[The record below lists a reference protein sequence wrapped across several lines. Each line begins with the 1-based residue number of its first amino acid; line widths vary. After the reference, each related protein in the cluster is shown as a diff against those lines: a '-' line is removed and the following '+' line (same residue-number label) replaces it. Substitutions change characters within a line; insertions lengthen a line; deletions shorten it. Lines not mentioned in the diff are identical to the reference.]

1 MVTRDDIL
9 GSMKADGSRVRL
21 QPADVRGRFMNW
33 RRAAFTALIAFYV
46 AGPFIPVGGHPM
58 IHLDVARRRFY
69 FFGQTFN
76 AQDFWLVLLLALVFV
91 FGLLLVTAWRGR
103 VWCGWACP
111 QSVFLEG
118 VYRPIERFIDG
129 SREQRL
135 KLDAAPWSPLKV
147 FKRVSKFVVFLVV
160 SAAIAHTATAL
171 FVSPRELWLMINEGP
186 AEHLEA
192 FLLTVGFTAL
202 LQFNF
207 WWFREQFCVV
217 LCPYGRLQSVL
228 HDKDSVTVAY
238 REARGEPRG
247 KLVKL
252 PTLQAPPRGDCVDCN
267 RCVVVCPTG
276 IDIRKG
282 LQMECL
288 ACTACI
294 DACDDVMD
302 KVHRP
307 RGLIGFASQRE
318 LATGARKTLRPRV
331 VVYAGLFVIAL
342 VTLLVSLTL
351 RTPFEANVVRA
362 RGAMPFVVDGER
374 VTNAFEVH
382 LFNKQPEEAE
392 FSIAVR
398 APAGANV
405 VVGTPVLHL
414 GSLEDAR
421 IPVSVS
427 VARFQANTEFTV
439 EVTDLTSGSVRQ
451 LPMRFMGPTS
461 AQRSSP

>member
-1 MVTRDDIL
+1 MAL
-9 GSMKADGSRVRL
+9 GSMHADGSKVRL

-33 RRAAFTALIAFYV
+33 RRAVFAALIAFYV
-46 AGPFIPVGGHPM
+46 AGPFIPVRGHPM

-91 FGLLLVTAWRGR
+91 FALLLVTAWRGR

-118 VYRPIERFIDG
+118 VYRPIERLIDG

-135 KLDAAPWSPLKV
+135 KLDAAPWSVTKL
-147 FKRVSKFVVFLVV
+147 FKRVAKFVVFLII
-160 SAAIAHTATAL
+160 SAAIAHTATAI

-228 HDKDSVTVAY
+228 HDKNTVTVGY

-247 KLVKL
+247 KLGKA
-252 PTLQAPPRGDCVDCN
+252 QGDCVDCN

-276 IDIRKG
+276 IDIRRG

-294 DACDDVMD
+294 DACDEVMD
-302 KVHRP
+302 KIHKP
-307 RGLIGFASQRE
+307 RGLISFMAQRE
-318 LATGARKTLRPRV
+318 PARALRPRT
-331 VVYAGLFVIAL
+331 VVYAGL
-342 VTLLVSLTL
+342 LLISTLTL
-351 RTPFEANVVRA
+351 FTSLALRTAFEANVVRA
-362 RGAMPFVVDGER
+362 RGAMPFVVNGDR

-382 LFNKQPEEAE
+382 LFNKQPEVANFTLKVDATDAE
-392 FSIAVR
+392 
-398 APAGANV
+398 V
-405 VVGTPVLHL
+405 VVGTPTIHL
-414 GSLEDAR
+414 ASLEDAR
-421 IPVSVS
+421 IPVAISLPRSRV
-427 VARFQANTEFTV
+427 NTSFTV
-439 EVTDLTSGSVRQ
+439 EVTDLTSGATKR
-451 LPMRFMGPTS
+451 LPMRLLGPTS
-461 AQRSSP
+461 AQPSSP